1 MLKLW
6 YNWYCVQLPR
16 ILSSILLSRESGSL
30 HLEELEADY
39 CDMVRESVLA
49 FKSEAKEAENTNYGT
64 VHMLYARKMFDV
76 VEGARHLQGVLRNAK
91 AAPEKTRRVP
101 RQGRIPR

>member
-49 FKSEAKEAENTNYGT
+49 FYGEAKVAVKTKDGQG
-64 VHMLYARKMFDV
+64 LLLSAQKMFAV
-76 VEGARHLQGVLRNAK
+76 VDGARHLQVVRRKAK
-91 AAPEKTRRVP
+91 ASQEKTRRVP